1 MKFENPTMTI
11 SMFEVE
17 NVVTTVSA
25 VNNVDDAVNQ
35 FIADN
40 ATPGTTGGIKITF

>member
-25 VNNVDDAVNQ
+25 VNNVNEAVSE
-35 FIADN
+35 FIETKGGA
-40 ATPGTTGGIKITF
+40 AGTGIKIVF

>member
-25 VNNVDDAVNQ
+25 VNNVDEAVNE
-35 FIADN
+35 FIDINGGA
-40 ATPGTTGGIKITF
+40 AGTGYKMVF